1 MSETAPSDQD
11 DLLGG
16 LAPSDDVPP
25 YHPDDPGFGMEDA
38 GPASQPM
45 PQPEPKT
52 PLDVLRNIFGYD
64 SFRGQQAEIIDHVIA
79 GNDALVLM
87 PTGGGKSL
95 CYQVPALCRDGTAVV
110 VSPLI
115 ALMKDQVDALNQL
128 GIKAAFINSTLHPE
142 AAREIETRAIEGDID
157 LLYVAPERFAT
168 DRFLNLLDRIRI
180 SLFAIDEAHCVSQ
193 WGHDF
198 RPEYRRLDLLPKRF
212 PHVPRIALTATADT
226 PTRKDIAENLH
237 LTEARSFITGFDR
250 PNITY
255 RIETKGNAKQRL
267 LSFLN
272 REHPNDAGIVYCL
285 SRRKTEDVAQWLT
298 DNGRP
303 ALPYHAGLSQE
314 MRQRHQDRFLREDGL
329 IICATVAFGMGI
341 DKPNV
346 RFVAHLNL
354 PKSMEA
360 YYQETGRAGRDG
372 LPANA
377 WMNYDLSDI
386 VSIRSML
393 LSSEAPDSQKRIEQR
408 KLDALVGLA
417 ETTKCRRQVIL
428 SYFGEDVTEP
438 CGNCDTCLEPVD
450 TWDATDASRKALS
463 AVYRTGQ
470 RFGPAHIIEVL
481 MGRKTEKIRQ
491 NGHDGLSVYAIGK
504 DIAQPQWRSV
514 FRQLLAMGYLQVDVE
529 GHGGVFLTD
538 DCRPVLRGE
547 KVVEMRLDTSERKRA
562 TTKRLRDFDT
572 EFDTEEDRDLWERLR
587 TLRRELATTQ
597 NVPPYVIFSDRTL
610 WEMVRFKPRTLEDM
624 AAINGVGA
632 KKLDQYG
639 LVFLDVVDSRR

>member
-1 MSETAPSDQD
+1 MN
-11 DLLGG
+11 DLL
-16 LAPSDDVPP
+16 DR
-25 YHPDDPGFGMEDA
+25 
-38 GPASQPM
+38 PAQRQPI
-45 PQPEPKT
+45 
-52 PLDVLRNIFGYD
+52 DVLREVFGYD
-64 SFRGQQAEIIDHVIA
+64 SFRGQQAEIIDHVIS

-95 CYQVPALCRDGTAVV
+95 CYQIPALCRPGTAVV

-128 GIKAAFINSTLHPE
+128 GVKAAFINSTLAPY
-142 AAREIETRAIEGDID
+142 AAREIETRAVDGDID
-157 LLYVAPERFAT
+157 LLYVAPERFAS
-168 DRFLNLLDRIRI
+168 DRFLNLLDRISI

-198 RPEYRRLDLLPKRF
+198 RPEYRRLDLLPMRF
-212 PHVPRIALTATADT
+212 SHVPRIALTATADT

-237 LTEARSFITGFDR
+237 LTDAQCFITGFDR

-272 REHPNDAGIVYCL
+272 REHPEDAGIVYCL
-285 SRRKTEDVAQWLT
+285 SRRKTEDVAQWLSE
-298 DNGRP
+298 NGRP
-303 ALPYHAGLSQE
+303 ALPYHAGLTQE
-314 MRQRHQDRFLREDGL
+314 TRQLHQDRFLREDGL

-386 VSIRSML
+386 VSIRSMVA
-393 LSSEAPDSQKRIEQR
+393 SSEAPEAQKRIESR

-428 SYFGEDVTEP
+428 SYFGEDQHQP
-438 CGNCDTCLEPVD
+438 CGNCDTCLEPVE
-450 TWDATDASRKALS
+450 TWDATEASRKALS

-470 RFGPAHIIEVL
+470 RFGPAHVIEVL

-491 NGHDGLSVYAIGK
+491 NGHDKLSVYAIGK
-504 DIAQPQWRSV
+504 DIAQPQWRSI

-529 GHGGVFLTD
+529 GHGGVYLTEES
-538 DCRPVLRGE
+538 RPVLRGE
-547 KVVEMRLDTSERKRA
+547 KVVEMRKDPGESKRA
-562 TTKRLRDFDT
+562 MTKRLRDFDT
-572 EFDTEEDRDLWERLR
+572 EFENEEDRDLWERLR
-587 TLRRELATTQ
+587 TLRRELATNQ

-624 AAINGVGA
+624 ATINGVGV

-639 LVFLDVVDSRR
+639 LAFLDVMDGRR

>member
-1 MSETAPSDQD
+1 MPDTAPLP
-11 DLLGG
+11 DLL
-16 LAPSDDVPP
+16 DR
-25 YHPDDPGFGMEDA
+25 
-38 GPASQPM
+38 PAQRLPI
-45 PQPEPKT
+45 
-52 PLDVLRNIFGYD
+52 DVLREVFGYD

-95 CYQVPALCRDGTAVV
+95 CYQIPALCRSGTAIV

-115 ALMKDQVDALNQL
+115 ALMKDQVDALSQL
-128 GIKAAFINSTLHPE
+128 GVKAAFINSTLSPD
-142 AAREIETRAIEGDID
+142 AAREIETRAIDGDID

-168 DRFLNLLDRIRI
+168 DRFLNLLDRISI

-198 RPEYRRLDLLPKRF
+198 RPEYRRLDLLPTRF
-212 PHVPRIALTATADT
+212 PHVPRVALTATADT

-237 LTEARSFITGFDR
+237 LTNAQCFLTGFDR

-255 RIETKGNAKQRL
+255 RIETKGNSKQRL

-272 REHPNDAGIVYCL
+272 REHPEDAGIVYCL

-303 ALPYHAGLSQE
+303 ALPYHAGLTQE
-314 MRQRHQDRFLREDGL
+314 TRQLHQDRFLREDGL

-393 LSSEAPDSQKRIEQR
+393 ASSDAPDSQKRIESR

-417 ETTKCRRQVIL
+417 ETTRCRRQVIL
-428 SYFGEDVTEP
+428 SYFGEEDTKP

-450 TWDATDASRKALS
+450 TWDATEASRKALS

-491 NGHDGLSVYAIGK
+491 NSHDDLSVYGIGK
-504 DIAQPQWRSV
+504 DVSQPQWRSV

-529 GHGGVFLTD
+529 GHGGVYLTEES
-538 DCRPVLRGE
+538 RPVLRGE
-547 KVVEMRLDTSERKRA
+547 KVVEMRKDPGESKR
-562 TTKRLRDFDT
+562 TMTKRLRDFDT
-572 EFDTEEDRDLWERLR
+572 EFENEEDRDLWERLR
-587 TLRRELATTQ
+587 TLRRELATSQ

-610 WEMVRFKPRTLEDM
+610 WEMVRFKPRTLQDM
-624 AAINGVGA
+624 ASINGVGV

-639 LVFLDVVDSRR
+639 LVFLDVMDGRR

>member
-1 MSETAPSDQD
+1 MP
-11 DLLGG
+11 DLLDR
-16 LAPSDDVPP
+16 PVQR
-25 YHPDDPGFGMEDA
+25 
-38 GPASQPM
+38 QPI
-45 PQPEPKT
+45 
-52 PLDVLRNIFGYD
+52 DVLQEVFGYD

-95 CYQVPALCRDGTAVV
+95 CYQVPALCRPGTAVV

-128 GIKAAFINSTLHPE
+128 GVKAAFINSTLAPG
-142 AAREIETRAIEGDID
+142 AAREIETRAVDGDID
-157 LLYVAPERFAT
+157 LLYVAPERFAS
-168 DRFLNLLDRIRI
+168 DRFLNLLDRISI

-198 RPEYRRLDLLPKRF
+198 RPEYRRLDLLPTRF
-212 PHVPRIALTATADT
+212 AHVPRIALTATADT

-237 LTEARSFITGFDR
+237 LTDAQCFITGFDR

-272 REHPNDAGIVYCL
+272 REHAKDAGIVYCL
-285 SRRKTEDVAQWLT
+285 SRRKTEDVAQWLS

-303 ALPYHAGLSQE
+303 ALPYHAGLTQE
-314 MRQRHQDRFLREDGL
+314 TRQLHQDRFLREDGL

-386 VSIRSML
+386 VSIRSMVAG
-393 LSSEAPDSQKRIEQR
+393 SEAPEAQKRIESR

-428 SYFGEDVTEP
+428 SYFGEDRHDP
-438 CGNCDTCLEPVD
+438 CGNCDTCLEPVE
-450 TWDATDASRKALS
+450 TWDATQASRKALS

-470 RFGPAHIIEVL
+470 RFGPAHVIEVL

-491 NGHDGLSVYAIGK
+491 NGHDQLSVYAIGK

-529 GHGGVFLTD
+529 GHGGVYLTEES
-538 DCRPVLRGE
+538 RPVLRGE
-547 KVVEMRLDTSERKRA
+547 KVVEMRKDPGENKRA
-562 TTKRLRDFDT
+562 MTKRLRDFDT
-572 EFDTEEDRDLWERLR
+572 EFENEEDRDLWERLR
-587 TLRRELATTQ
+587 TLRRELATSQ

-624 AAINGVGA
+624 ASINGVGV

-639 LVFLDVVDSRR
+639 LPFLDVMDGRR

>member
-1 MSETAPSDQD
+1 MPDTAPYPD
-11 DLLGG
+11 DL
-16 LAPSDDVPP
+16 S
-25 YHPDDPGFGMEDA
+25 
-38 GPASQPM
+38 ASFIP
-45 PQPEPKT
+45 PQPIA
-52 PLDVLRNIFGYD
+52 VLRDVFGYG
-64 SFRGQQAEIIDHVIA
+64 SFRGQQAEVIDHVIA
-79 GNDALVLM
+79 GKDALVLM

-95 CYQVPALCRDGTAVV
+95 CYQIPALCRPGVAIV

-115 ALMKDQVDALNQL
+115 ALMKDQVDALTQL
-128 GIKAAFINSTLHPE
+128 GVKAAFINSTLAPD
-142 AAREIETRAIEGDID
+142 AAREIEIRAIEGDID

-180 SLFAIDEAHCVSQ
+180 ALFAIDEAHCVSQ

-198 RPEYRRLDLLPKRF
+198 RPEYRRLDLLPTRY

-226 PTRKDIAENLH
+226 PTRKDIAESLH
-237 LTEARSFITGFDR
+237 LTGARCFLTGFDR

-272 REHPNDAGIVYCL
+272 REHPEDAGIVYCL
-285 SRRKTEDVAQWLT
+285 SRRKTEDIAQWLT
-298 DNGRP
+298 ENGRP
-303 ALPYHAGLSQE
+303 ALPYHAGLPQE
-314 MRQRHQDRFLREDGL
+314 VRQNHQDRFLKEDGL

-393 LSSEAPDSQKRIEQR
+393 SSSDAPDSQKRIESR

-417 ETTKCRRQVIL
+417 ETITCRRQVIL
-428 SYFGEDVTEP
+428 SYFGETLPEP
-438 CGNCDTCLEPVD
+438 CGNCDTCLEPVE
-450 TWDATDASRKALS
+450 TWDATDAARKALS

-470 RFGPAHIIEVL
+470 RFGPAHIIDVL
-481 MGRKTEKIRQ
+481 TGRQTEKIRQ
-491 NGHDGLSVYAIGK
+491 NNHDKTTVYGIGK

-514 FRQLLAMGYLQVDVE
+514 FRQLLAMDYLQVDVE
-529 GHGGVFLTD
+529 GHGGIYLTD
-538 DCRPVLRGE
+538 TCRPVLRGE
-547 KVVEMRLDTSERKRA
+547 KTVQMRLDPGESKR
-562 TTKRLRDFDT
+562 TTTRRLRDFDT
-572 EFDTEEDRDLWERLR
+572 NFDTEEDRDLWERLR
-587 TLRRELATTQ
+587 SLRRELASQQ

-610 WEMVRFKPRTLEDM
+610 WEMVRFKPRNLDDM
-624 AAINGVGA
+624 SSINGVGV

-639 LVFLDVVDSRR
+639 LAFLDVMDGRR

>member
-1 MSETAPSDQD
+1 MP
-11 DLLGG
+11 DLLDR
-16 LAPSDDVPP
+16 PVQR
-25 YHPDDPGFGMEDA
+25 
-38 GPASQPM
+38 QPI
-45 PQPEPKT
+45 
-52 PLDVLRNIFGYD
+52 DVLQEVFGYD

-95 CYQVPALCRDGTAVV
+95 CYQVPALCRPGTAVV

-128 GIKAAFINSTLHPE
+128 GVKAAFINSTLAPD
-142 AAREIETRAIEGDID
+142 AAREIETRAVDGDID
-157 LLYVAPERFAT
+157 ILYVAPERFAS
-168 DRFLNLLDRIRI
+168 DRFLNLLDRISI

-198 RPEYRRLDLLPKRF
+198 RPEYRRLDLLPTRF
-212 PHVPRIALTATADT
+212 AHVPRIALTATADT

-237 LTEARSFITGFDR
+237 LTDAQCFITGFDR

-272 REHPNDAGIVYCL
+272 REHAEDAGIVYCL
-285 SRRKTEDVAQWLT
+285 SRRKTEDVAQWLSE
-298 DNGRP
+298 NGRP
-303 ALPYHAGLSQE
+303 ALPYHAGLAQE
-314 MRQRHQDRFLREDGL
+314 TRQLHQDRFLREDGL

-386 VSIRSML
+386 VSIRSMVAG
-393 LSSEAPDSQKRIEQR
+393 SDAPEAQKRIESR

-417 ETTKCRRQVIL
+417 ETTRCRRQVIL
-428 SYFGEDVTEP
+428 SYFGEDRHEP

-450 TWDATDASRKALS
+450 TWDATQASRKALS

-470 RFGPAHIIEVL
+470 RFGPAHVIEVL

-491 NGHDGLSVYAIGK
+491 NGHDKLSVYAIGK

-514 FRQLLAMGYLQVDVE
+514 FRQLLAMGYLEVDVE
-529 GHGGVFLTD
+529 GHGGVYLTEES
-538 DCRPVLRGE
+538 RPVLRGE
-547 KVVEMRLDTSERKRA
+547 KVVEMRKDPGESKRA
-562 TTKRLRDFDT
+562 MTKRLRDFDT
-572 EFDTEEDRDLWERLR
+572 EFENEEDRDLWERLR
-587 TLRRELATTQ
+587 TLRRELATSQ

-624 AAINGVGA
+624 ASINGVGV

-639 LVFLDVVDSRR
+639 LAFLDVMDGRR

>member
-1 MSETAPSDQD
+1 MN
-11 DLLGG
+11 DLLDRPVQR
-16 LAPSDDVPP
+16 LPI
-25 YHPDDPGFGMEDA
+25 
-38 GPASQPM
+38 
-45 PQPEPKT
+45 
-52 PLDVLRNIFGYD
+52 DVLREVFGYD

-95 CYQVPALCRDGTAVV
+95 CYQVPALCRPGTAVV

-115 ALMKDQVDALNQL
+115 ALMKDQVDALSQL
-128 GIKAAFINSTLHPE
+128 GVKAAFINSTLAPD
-142 AAREIETRAIEGDID
+142 AAREIEARAVDGDID

-168 DRFLNLLDRIRI
+168 DRFLNLLDRISI

-198 RPEYRRLDLLPKRF
+198 RPEYRRLDLLPTRF
-212 PHVPRIALTATADT
+212 AHVPRIALTATADT

-237 LTEARSFITGFDR
+237 LTDAECFITGFDR

-255 RIETKGNAKQRL
+255 RIETKGNSKQRL

-272 REHPNDAGIVYCL
+272 REHPEDAGIVYCL

-303 ALPYHAGLSQE
+303 ALPYHAGLTQE
-314 MRQRHQDRFLREDGL
+314 TRQLHQDRFLREDGL

-386 VSIRSML
+386 VSIRSMVA
-393 LSSEAPDSQKRIEQR
+393 SSDAPEAQKRIESR

-428 SYFGEDVTEP
+428 SYFGEDQHKP

-470 RFGPAHIIEVL
+470 RFGPAHVIEVL

-491 NGHDGLSVYAIGK
+491 NGHDDLSVYGIGK

-529 GHGGVFLTD
+529 GHGGVYLTEES
-538 DCRPVLRGE
+538 RPVLRGE
-547 KVVEMRLDTSERKRA
+547 KVVEMRKDPGESKRA
-562 TTKRLRDFDT
+562 MTKRLRDFDT
-572 EFDTEEDRDLWERLR
+572 EFENEEDRDLWERLR
-587 TLRRELATTQ
+587 TMRRELATSQ

-624 AAINGVGA
+624 ASINGVGI

-639 LVFLDVVDSRR
+639 LAFLDVMDGRR

>member
-1 MSETAPSDQD
+1 MPDTAPLPG
-11 DLLGG
+11 LL
-16 LAPSDDVPP
+16 DR
-25 YHPDDPGFGMEDA
+25 
-38 GPASQPM
+38 PAQRLPI
-45 PQPEPKT
+45 
-52 PLDVLRNIFGYD
+52 DVLREVFGYD

-95 CYQVPALCRDGTAVV
+95 CYQIPALCRPGTAIV

-115 ALMKDQVDALNQL
+115 ALMKDQVDALSQL
-128 GIKAAFINSTLHPE
+128 GVKAAFINSTLSPD
-142 AAREIETRAIEGDID
+142 AAREIEARAIDGDID

-168 DRFLNLLDRIRI
+168 DRFLNLLDRISI

-198 RPEYRRLDLLPKRF
+198 RPEYRRLDLLPTRF
-212 PHVPRIALTATADT
+212 PHVPRVALTATADT

-237 LTEARSFITGFDR
+237 LTNAQCFLTGFDR

-255 RIETKGNAKQRL
+255 RIETKGNSKQRL

-272 REHPNDAGIVYCL
+272 REHPEDAGIVYCL
-285 SRRKTEDVAQWLT
+285 SRRKTEDVAQWLS

-303 ALPYHAGLSQE
+303 ALPYHAGLTQE
-314 MRQRHQDRFLREDGL
+314 TRQLHQDRFLREDGL

-393 LSSEAPDSQKRIEQR
+393 ASSDAPDSQKRIESR

-428 SYFGEDVTEP
+428 SYFGEENAKP

-450 TWDATDASRKALS
+450 TWDATEASRKALS

-491 NGHDGLSVYAIGK
+491 NRHDDLSVYGIGK
-504 DIAQPQWRSV
+504 DVSQPQWRSV

-529 GHGGVFLTD
+529 GHGGVYLTEES
-538 DCRPVLRGE
+538 RPVLRGE
-547 KVVEMRLDTSERKRA
+547 KVVEMRKDPGESKR
-562 TTKRLRDFDT
+562 TMTKRLRDFDT
-572 EFDTEEDRDLWERLR
+572 EFDNEEDRDLWERLR
-587 TLRRELATTQ
+587 TLRRELATSQ

-610 WEMVRFKPRTLEDM
+610 WEMVRFKPRTLQDM
-624 AAINGVGA
+624 ASINGVGV

-639 LVFLDVVDSRR
+639 LVFLDVMDGRR

>member
-1 MSETAPSDQD
+1 MPDTAPLTG
-11 DLLGG
+11 LL
-16 LAPSDDVPP
+16 DR
-25 YHPDDPGFGMEDA
+25 
-38 GPASQPM
+38 PAQRLPI
-45 PQPEPKT
+45 
-52 PLDVLRNIFGYD
+52 DVLRDVFGYD

-95 CYQVPALCRDGTAVV
+95 CYQIPALCRSGTAIV

-115 ALMKDQVDALNQL
+115 ALMKDQVDALSQL
-128 GIKAAFINSTLHPE
+128 GVKAAFINSTLSPD
-142 AAREIETRAIEGDID
+142 AAREIETRAIDGDID

-168 DRFLNLLDRIRI
+168 DRFLNLLDRISI

-198 RPEYRRLDLLPKRF
+198 RPEYRRLDLLPTRF
-212 PHVPRIALTATADT
+212 PHVPRVALTATADT

-237 LTEARSFITGFDR
+237 LTNAQCFLTGFDR

-255 RIETKGNAKQRL
+255 RIETKGNSKQRL

-272 REHPNDAGIVYCL
+272 REHPEDAGIVYCL

-303 ALPYHAGLSQE
+303 ALPYHAGLTQE
-314 MRQRHQDRFLREDGL
+314 TRQLHQDRFLREDGL

-393 LSSEAPDSQKRIEQR
+393 ASSDAPDSQKRIESR

-417 ETTKCRRQVIL
+417 ETTRCRRQVIL
-428 SYFGEDVTEP
+428 SYFGEEDTKP

-450 TWDATDASRKALS
+450 TWDATEASRKALS

-491 NGHDGLSVYAIGK
+491 NSHDDLSVYGIGK
-504 DIAQPQWRSV
+504 DVSQPQWRSV

-529 GHGGVFLTD
+529 GHGGVYLTEES
-538 DCRPVLRGE
+538 RPVLRGE
-547 KVVEMRLDTSERKRA
+547 KVVEMRKDPGESKR
-562 TTKRLRDFDT
+562 TMTKRLRDFDT
-572 EFDTEEDRDLWERLR
+572 EFENEEDRDLWERLR
-587 TLRRELATTQ
+587 TLRRELATSQ

-610 WEMVRFKPRTLEDM
+610 WEMVRFKPRTLQDM
-624 AAINGVGA
+624 ASINGVGV

-639 LVFLDVVDSRR
+639 LVFLDVMDGRR

>member
-1 MSETAPSDQD
+1 MP
-11 DLLGG
+11 DLL
-16 LAPSDDVPP
+16 DR
-25 YHPDDPGFGMEDA
+25 
-38 GPASQPM
+38 PAQRQPI
-45 PQPEPKT
+45 
-52 PLDVLRNIFGYD
+52 DVLQEVFGYD

-95 CYQVPALCRDGTAVV
+95 CYQVPALCRPGTAVV

-128 GIKAAFINSTLHPE
+128 GVKAAFINSTLAPD
-142 AAREIETRAIEGDID
+142 AAREIETRAVDGDID
-157 LLYVAPERFAT
+157 LLYVAPERFAS
-168 DRFLNLLDRIRI
+168 DRFLNLLDRISI

-198 RPEYRRLDLLPKRF
+198 RPEYRRLDLLPTRF
-212 PHVPRIALTATADT
+212 AHVPRIALTATADT

-237 LTEARSFITGFDR
+237 LTDAQCFITGFDR

-272 REHPNDAGIVYCL
+272 REHADDAGIVYCL
-285 SRRKTEDVAQWLT
+285 SRRKTEDVAQWLSE
-298 DNGRP
+298 NGRP
-303 ALPYHAGLSQE
+303 ALPYHAGLAQE
-314 MRQRHQDRFLREDGL
+314 TRQLHQDRFLREDGL

-386 VSIRSML
+386 VSIRSMVAG
-393 LSSEAPDSQKRIEQR
+393 SDAPEAQKRIESR

-417 ETTKCRRQVIL
+417 ETTRCRRQVIL
-428 SYFGEDVTEP
+428 SYFGEDRHEP

-450 TWDATDASRKALS
+450 TWDATQASRKALS

-470 RFGPAHIIEVL
+470 RFGPAHVIEVL

-491 NGHDGLSVYAIGK
+491 NGHDKLSVYAIGK

-514 FRQLLAMGYLQVDVE
+514 FRQLLAMGYLEVDVE
-529 GHGGVFLTD
+529 GHGGVYLTEES
-538 DCRPVLRGE
+538 RPVLRGE
-547 KVVEMRLDTSERKRA
+547 KVVEMRKDPGESKRA
-562 TTKRLRDFDT
+562 MTKRLRDFDT
-572 EFDTEEDRDLWERLR
+572 EFENEEDRDLWERLR
-587 TLRRELATTQ
+587 TLRRELATSQ

-624 AAINGVGA
+624 ASINGVGV

-639 LVFLDVVDSRR
+639 LAFLDVMDGRR

>member
-1 MSETAPSDQD
+1 MN
-11 DLLGG
+11 DLLDRPVQR
-16 LAPSDDVPP
+16 LPI
-25 YHPDDPGFGMEDA
+25 
-38 GPASQPM
+38 
-45 PQPEPKT
+45 
-52 PLDVLRNIFGYD
+52 DVLREVFGYD

-95 CYQVPALCRDGTAVV
+95 CYQVPALCRPGTAVV

-115 ALMKDQVDALNQL
+115 ALMKDQVDALSQL
-128 GIKAAFINSTLHPE
+128 GVKAAFINSTLAPD
-142 AAREIETRAIEGDID
+142 AAREIEARAVDGDID

-168 DRFLNLLDRIRI
+168 DRFLNLLDQISI

-198 RPEYRRLDLLPKRF
+198 RPEYRRLDLLPTRF
-212 PHVPRIALTATADT
+212 AHVPRIALTATADT

-237 LTEARSFITGFDR
+237 LTDAECFITGFDR

-255 RIETKGNAKQRL
+255 RIETKGNSKQRL

-272 REHPNDAGIVYCL
+272 REHPEDAGIVYCL

-303 ALPYHAGLSQE
+303 ALPYHAGLTQE
-314 MRQRHQDRFLREDGL
+314 TRQLHQDRFLREDGL

-386 VSIRSML
+386 VSIRSMVA
-393 LSSEAPDSQKRIEQR
+393 SSDAPEAQKRIESR

-428 SYFGEDVTEP
+428 SYFGEDQHKP
-438 CGNCDTCLEPVD
+438 CGNCDTCLEPVE

-470 RFGPAHIIEVL
+470 RFGPAHVIEVL

-491 NGHDGLSVYAIGK
+491 NGHDDLSVYGIGK

-529 GHGGVFLTD
+529 GHGGVYLTEES
-538 DCRPVLRGE
+538 RPVLRGE
-547 KVVEMRLDTSERKRA
+547 KVVEMRKDPGESKRA
-562 TTKRLRDFDT
+562 MTKRLRDFDT
-572 EFDTEEDRDLWERLR
+572 EFENEEDRDLWERLR
-587 TLRRELATTQ
+587 TMRRELATSQ

-624 AAINGVGA
+624 ASINGVGI

-639 LVFLDVVDSRR
+639 LAFLDVMDGRR

>member
-1 MSETAPSDQD
+1 MLDR
-11 DLLGG
+11 
-16 LAPSDDVPP
+16 
-25 YHPDDPGFGMEDA
+25 
-38 GPASQPM
+38 PAQRLPI
-45 PQPEPKT
+45 
-52 PLDVLRNIFGYD
+52 DVLRDVFGYD

-95 CYQVPALCRDGTAVV
+95 CYQIPALCRSGTAIV

-115 ALMKDQVDALNQL
+115 ALMKDQVDALSQL
-128 GIKAAFINSTLHPE
+128 GVKAAFINSTLSPD
-142 AAREIETRAIEGDID
+142 AAREIETRAIDGDID

-168 DRFLNLLDRIRI
+168 DRFLNLLDRISI

-198 RPEYRRLDLLPKRF
+198 RPEYRRLDLLPTRF
-212 PHVPRIALTATADT
+212 PHVPRVALTATADT

-237 LTEARSFITGFDR
+237 LTNAQCFLTGFDR

-255 RIETKGNAKQRL
+255 RIETKGNSKQRL

-272 REHPNDAGIVYCL
+272 REHPEDAGIVYCL

-303 ALPYHAGLSQE
+303 ALPYHAGLTQE
-314 MRQRHQDRFLREDGL
+314 TRQLHQDRFLREDGL

-393 LSSEAPDSQKRIEQR
+393 ASSDAPDSQKRIESR

-417 ETTKCRRQVIL
+417 ETTRCRRQVIL
-428 SYFGEDVTEP
+428 SYFGEEDTKP

-450 TWDATDASRKALS
+450 TWDATEASRKALS

-491 NGHDGLSVYAIGK
+491 NNHDDLSVYGIGK
-504 DIAQPQWRSV
+504 DVSQPQWRSV

-529 GHGGVFLTD
+529 GHGGVYLTEES
-538 DCRPVLRGE
+538 RPVLRGE
-547 KVVEMRLDTSERKRA
+547 KVVEMRKDPGESKR
-562 TTKRLRDFDT
+562 TMTKRLRDFDT
-572 EFDTEEDRDLWERLR
+572 EFENEEDRDLWERLR
-587 TLRRELATTQ
+587 TLRRELATSQ

-610 WEMVRFKPRTLEDM
+610 WEMVRFKPRTLQDM
-624 AAINGVGA
+624 ASINGVGV

-639 LVFLDVVDSRR
+639 LVFLDVMDGRR

>member
-1 MSETAPSDQD
+1 MQRLPI
-11 DLLGG
+11 
-16 LAPSDDVPP
+16 
-25 YHPDDPGFGMEDA
+25 
-38 GPASQPM
+38 
-45 PQPEPKT
+45 
-52 PLDVLRNIFGYD
+52 DVLREVFGYD

-95 CYQVPALCRDGTAVV
+95 CYQIPALCRPGTAVV

-115 ALMKDQVDALNQL
+115 ALMKDQVDALSQL
-128 GIKAAFINSTLHPE
+128 GVKAAFINSTLTPE
-142 AAREIETRAIEGDID
+142 AAREIETRAVDGDID

-168 DRFLNLLDRIRI
+168 DRFLNLLDRISI

-198 RPEYRRLDLLPKRF
+198 RPEYRRLDLLPTRF
-212 PHVPRIALTATADT
+212 PHVPRVALTATADT

-237 LTEARSFITGFDR
+237 LTNAQCFLTGFDR

-255 RIETKGNAKQRL
+255 RIETKGNSKQRL

-272 REHPNDAGIVYCL
+272 REHPEDAGIVYCL
-285 SRRKTEDVAQWLT
+285 SRRKTEDVAQWLS

-303 ALPYHAGLSQE
+303 ALPYHAGLTQE
-314 MRQRHQDRFLREDGL
+314 TRQLHQDRFLREDGL

-393 LSSEAPDSQKRIEQR
+393 ASSDAPDSQKRIESR

-428 SYFGEDVTEP
+428 SYFGEEDAKP

-491 NGHDGLSVYAIGK
+491 NNHDDLSVYGIGK
-504 DIAQPQWRSV
+504 DVSQPQWRSV

-529 GHGGVFLTD
+529 GHGGVYLTEES
-538 DCRPVLRGE
+538 RPVLRGE
-547 KVVEMRLDTSERKRA
+547 KVVEMRKDPGESKRA
-562 TTKRLRDFDT
+562 MTKRLRDFDT
-572 EFDTEEDRDLWERLR
+572 EFESEEDRDLWERLR
-587 TLRRELATTQ
+587 NLRRELASSQ

-610 WEMVRFKPRTLEDM
+610 WEMVRFKPRTLQDM
-624 AAINGVGA
+624 ASINGVGV

-639 LVFLDVVDSRR
+639 LVFLDVMDGRR

>member
-1 MSETAPSDQD
+1 MQRLPI
-11 DLLGG
+11 
-16 LAPSDDVPP
+16 
-25 YHPDDPGFGMEDA
+25 
-38 GPASQPM
+38 
-45 PQPEPKT
+45 
-52 PLDVLRNIFGYD
+52 DVLREVFGYD

-95 CYQVPALCRDGTAVV
+95 CYQIPALCRPGTAVV

-115 ALMKDQVDALNQL
+115 ALMKDQVDALSQL
-128 GIKAAFINSTLHPE
+128 GVKAAFINSTLTPE
-142 AAREIETRAIEGDID
+142 AAREIETRAVDGDID

-168 DRFLNLLDRIRI
+168 DRFLNLLDRISI

-198 RPEYRRLDLLPKRF
+198 RPEYRRLDLLPTRF
-212 PHVPRIALTATADT
+212 PHVPRVALTATADT

-237 LTEARSFITGFDR
+237 LTNAQCFLTGFDR

-255 RIETKGNAKQRL
+255 RIETKGNSKQRL

-272 REHPNDAGIVYCL
+272 REHPEDAGIVYCL

-303 ALPYHAGLSQE
+303 ALPYHAGLTQE
-314 MRQRHQDRFLREDGL
+314 TRQLHQDRFLREDGL

-393 LSSEAPDSQKRIEQR
+393 ASSDAPDSQKRIESR

-428 SYFGEDVTEP
+428 SYFGEEDAKP

-491 NGHDGLSVYAIGK
+491 NNHDDLSVYGIGK
-504 DIAQPQWRSV
+504 DVSQPQWRSV

-529 GHGGVFLTD
+529 GHGGVYLTEES
-538 DCRPVLRGE
+538 RPVLRGE
-547 KVVEMRLDTSERKRA
+547 KIVEMRKDPGESKRA
-562 TTKRLRDFDT
+562 MTKRLRDFDT
-572 EFDTEEDRDLWERLR
+572 EFESEEDRDLWERLR
-587 TLRRELATTQ
+587 NLRRELASSQ

-610 WEMVRFKPRTLEDM
+610 WEMVRFKPRTLQDM
-624 AAINGVGA
+624 ASINGVGV

-639 LVFLDVVDSRR
+639 LVFLDVMDGRR

>member
-1 MSETAPSDQD
+1 MK
-11 DLLGG
+11 
-16 LAPSDDVPP
+16 DV
-25 YHPDDPGFGMEDA
+25 
-38 GPASQPM
+38 
-45 PQPEPKT
+45 
-52 PLDVLRNIFGYD
+52 FGYD
-64 SFRGQQAEIIDHVIA
+64 SFRGLQADIIDNVIA

-95 CYQVPALCRDGTAVV
+95 CYQIPALCRHGTAIV

-115 ALMKDQVDALNQL
+115 ALMKDQVDALTQL
-128 GIKAAFINSTLHPE
+128 GIKAAYINSTLSPDL
-142 AAREIETRAIEGDID
+142 AREVEMRAIEGDID

-168 DRFLNLLDRIRI
+168 DRFLNLLDRISI

-198 RPEYRRLDLLPKRF
+198 RPEYRKLDLLPTRF
-212 PHVPRIALTATADT
+212 PHVPRIALTATADA

-237 LTEARSFITGFDR
+237 LTEARCFLTGFDR

-255 RIETKGNAKQRL
+255 RIETKGNSKQRL

-272 REHPNDAGIVYCL
+272 REHPEDAGIVYCL

-314 MRQRHQDRFLREDGL
+314 MRQLHQDRFLREEGL

-386 VSIRSML
+386 VSIRGML
-393 LSSEAPDSQKRIEQR
+393 AASDAPDAQKRIEQR
-408 KLDALVGLA
+408 KLDALIGLA

-428 SYFGEDVTEP
+428 SYFGETDTKP

-470 RFGPAHIIEVL
+470 RFGPGHVIEVL
-481 MGRKTEKIRQ
+481 MGRNTEKIRQ
-491 NGHDGLSVYAIGK
+491 NGHDKTTVYGLGK

-514 FRQLLAMGYLQVDVE
+514 FRQLLAMGYLQVNEE
-529 GHGGVFLTD
+529 GHGGVYLTED
-538 DCRPVLRGE
+538 SRPVLRGE
-547 KVVEMRLDTSERKRA
+547 KVVEMRLDASERKRA
-562 TTKRLRDFDT
+562 TTQRLRDFDT
-572 EFDTEEDRDLWERLR
+572 FFEDESDREMWEALR
-587 TLRRELATTQ
+587 RLRRELAQEQ
-597 NVPPYVIFSDRTL
+597 NVPPYVIFNDRTL
-610 WEMVRFKPRTLEDM
+610 SEMVKFKPRSLNEM

-639 LVFLDVVDSRR
+639 LVFLDITDGRK

>member
-1 MSETAPSDQD
+1 MP
-11 DLLGG
+11 DLL
-16 LAPSDDVPP
+16 DR
-25 YHPDDPGFGMEDA
+25 
-38 GPASQPM
+38 PAQRQPI
-45 PQPEPKT
+45 
-52 PLDVLRNIFGYD
+52 DVLQEVFGYD

-95 CYQVPALCRDGTAVV
+95 CYQVPALCRPGTAVV

-128 GIKAAFINSTLHPE
+128 GVKAAFINSTLAPD
-142 AAREIETRAIEGDID
+142 AAREIETRAVDGDID
-157 LLYVAPERFAT
+157 LLYVAPERFAS
-168 DRFLNLLDRIRI
+168 DRFLNLLDRISI

-198 RPEYRRLDLLPKRF
+198 RPEYRRLDLLPTRF
-212 PHVPRIALTATADT
+212 AHVPRIALTATADT

-237 LTEARSFITGFDR
+237 LTDAECFITGFDR

-272 REHPNDAGIVYCL
+272 REHAKDAGIVYCL
-285 SRRKTEDVAQWLT
+285 SRRKTEDVAQWLSE
-298 DNGRP
+298 NGRP
-303 ALPYHAGLSQE
+303 ALPYHAGLAQE
-314 MRQRHQDRFLREDGL
+314 TRQLHQDRFLREDGL

-386 VSIRSML
+386 VSIRSMV
-393 LSSEAPDSQKRIEQR
+393 SGSDAPEAQKRIESR

-428 SYFGEDVTEP
+428 SYFGEDQHQP
-438 CGNCDTCLEPVD
+438 CGNCDTCLEPVE

-470 RFGPAHIIEVL
+470 RFGPTHVIEVL

-491 NGHDGLSVYAIGK
+491 NGHDKLSVYAIGK
-504 DIAQPQWRSV
+504 DITQPQWRSV

-529 GHGGVFLTD
+529 GHGGVYLTED
-538 DCRPVLRGE
+538 SRPVLRGE
-547 KVVEMRLDTSERKRA
+547 KVVEMRKDPGESKRA
-562 TTKRLRDFDT
+562 MTKRLRDFDT
-572 EFDTEEDRDLWERLR
+572 EFENEEDRDLWERLR
-587 TLRRELATTQ
+587 TLRRELATSQ

-624 AAINGVGA
+624 ASINGVGV

-639 LVFLDVVDSRR
+639 LAFLDVMDGRR

>member
-1 MSETAPSDQD
+1 MP
-11 DLLGG
+11 DLL
-16 LAPSDDVPP
+16 DR
-25 YHPDDPGFGMEDA
+25 
-38 GPASQPM
+38 PAQRQPI
-45 PQPEPKT
+45 
-52 PLDVLRNIFGYD
+52 DVLQEVFGYD

-95 CYQVPALCRDGTAVV
+95 CYQVPALCRSGTAVV

-128 GIKAAFINSTLHPE
+128 GVKAAFINSTLAPD
-142 AAREIETRAIEGDID
+142 AAREIETRAVDGDID
-157 LLYVAPERFAT
+157 LLYVAPERFAS
-168 DRFLNLLDRIRI
+168 DRFLNLLERISI

-198 RPEYRRLDLLPKRF
+198 RPEYRRLDLLPTRF
-212 PHVPRIALTATADT
+212 AHVPRIALTATADT

-237 LTEARSFITGFDR
+237 LTDAQCFITGFDR

-272 REHPNDAGIVYCL
+272 REHAEDAGIVYCL
-285 SRRKTEDVAQWLT
+285 SRRKTEDVAQWLSE
-298 DNGRP
+298 NGRP
-303 ALPYHAGLSQE
+303 ALPYHAGLTQE
-314 MRQRHQDRFLREDGL
+314 TRQLHQDRFLREDGL

-386 VSIRSML
+386 VSIRSMVL
-393 LSSEAPDSQKRIEQR
+393 GSDAPEAQKRIESR

-428 SYFGEDVTEP
+428 SYFGEDQHQP
-438 CGNCDTCLEPVD
+438 CGNCDTCLEPVE
-450 TWDATDASRKALS
+450 TWDATQASRKALS

-470 RFGPAHIIEVL
+470 RFGPAHVIEVL

-491 NGHDGLSVYAIGK
+491 NGHDKLSVYEIGK

-529 GHGGVFLTD
+529 GHGGVYLTEES
-538 DCRPVLRGE
+538 RPVLRGE
-547 KVVEMRLDTSERKRA
+547 KVVEMRKDPGESKRA
-562 TTKRLRDFDT
+562 MTKRLRDFDT
-572 EFDTEEDRDLWERLR
+572 EFENEEDRDLWERLR
-587 TLRRELATTQ
+587 TLRRELATSQ

-624 AAINGVGA
+624 ASINGVGV

-639 LVFLDVVDSRR
+639 LAFLDVMDGRR

>member
-1 MSETAPSDQD
+1 MPDTVPLTG
-11 DLLGG
+11 LL
-16 LAPSDDVPP
+16 DR
-25 YHPDDPGFGMEDA
+25 
-38 GPASQPM
+38 PAQRLPI
-45 PQPEPKT
+45 
-52 PLDVLRNIFGYD
+52 DVLRDVFGYD

-95 CYQVPALCRDGTAVV
+95 CYQIPALCRSGTAIV

-115 ALMKDQVDALNQL
+115 ALMKDQVDALSQL
-128 GIKAAFINSTLHPE
+128 GVKAAFINSTLSPD
-142 AAREIETRAIEGDID
+142 AAREIETRAIDGDID

-168 DRFLNLLDRIRI
+168 DRFLNLLDRISI

-198 RPEYRRLDLLPKRF
+198 RPEYRRLDLLPTRF
-212 PHVPRIALTATADT
+212 PHVPRVALTATADT

-237 LTEARSFITGFDR
+237 LTNAQCFLTGFDR

-255 RIETKGNAKQRL
+255 RIETKGNSKQRL

-272 REHPNDAGIVYCL
+272 REHPEDAGIVYCL

-303 ALPYHAGLSQE
+303 ALPYHAGLTQE
-314 MRQRHQDRFLREDGL
+314 TRQLHQDRFLREDGL

-393 LSSEAPDSQKRIEQR
+393 ASSDAPDSQKRIESR

-417 ETTKCRRQVIL
+417 ETTRCRRQVIL
-428 SYFGEDVTEP
+428 SYFGEEDTKP

-450 TWDATDASRKALS
+450 TWDATEASRKALS

-491 NGHDGLSVYAIGK
+491 NNHDDLSVYGIGK
-504 DIAQPQWRSV
+504 DVSQPQWRSV

-529 GHGGVFLTD
+529 GHGGVYLTEES
-538 DCRPVLRGE
+538 RPVLRGE
-547 KVVEMRLDTSERKRA
+547 KVVEMRKDPGESKR
-562 TTKRLRDFDT
+562 TMTKRLRDFDT
-572 EFDTEEDRDLWERLR
+572 EFENEEDRDLWERLR
-587 TLRRELATTQ
+587 TLRRELATSQ

-610 WEMVRFKPRTLEDM
+610 WEMVRFKPRTLQDM
-624 AAINGVGA
+624 ASINGVGV

-639 LVFLDVVDSRR
+639 LVFLDVMDGRR

>member
-1 MSETAPSDQD
+1 MN
-11 DLLGG
+11 DLLDRPVQR
-16 LAPSDDVPP
+16 LPI
-25 YHPDDPGFGMEDA
+25 
-38 GPASQPM
+38 
-45 PQPEPKT
+45 
-52 PLDVLRNIFGYD
+52 DVLREVFGYD

-95 CYQVPALCRDGTAVV
+95 CYQVPALCRSGTAVV

-128 GIKAAFINSTLHPE
+128 GVKAAFINSTLAPE
-142 AAREIETRAIEGDID
+142 AAREIEARAVDGDID

-168 DRFLNLLDRIRI
+168 DRFLNLLDRISI

-198 RPEYRRLDLLPKRF
+198 RPEYRRLDLLPTRF
-212 PHVPRIALTATADT
+212 AHVPRIALTATADT

-237 LTEARSFITGFDR
+237 LTDAKCFITGFDR

-272 REHPNDAGIVYCL
+272 REHAEDAGIVYCL

-303 ALPYHAGLSQE
+303 ALPYHAGLTQE
-314 MRQRHQDRFLREDGL
+314 TRQLHQDRFLREDGM

-386 VSIRSML
+386 VSIRSMVA
-393 LSSEAPDSQKRIEQR
+393 SSDAPEAQKRIESR

-428 SYFGEDVTEP
+428 SYFGEDQHQP

-470 RFGPAHIIEVL
+470 RFGPAHVIEVL

-491 NGHDGLSVYAIGK
+491 NSHDQLSVYAIGK
-504 DIAQPQWRSV
+504 DIPQPQWRSV

-529 GHGGVFLTD
+529 GHGGVYLTEES
-538 DCRPVLRGE
+538 RPVLRGE
-547 KVVEMRLDTSERKRA
+547 KVVEMRKDPGESKRA
-562 TTKRLRDFDT
+562 MTRRLRDFDT
-572 EFDTEEDRDLWERLR
+572 EFENEEDRDLWERLR
-587 TLRRELATTQ
+587 TMRRELATSQ

-624 AAINGVGA
+624 ASINGVGV

-639 LVFLDVVDSRR
+639 LAFLDVMDGRR

>member
-1 MSETAPSDQD
+1 MN
-11 DLLGG
+11 DLL
-16 LAPSDDVPP
+16 DR
-25 YHPDDPGFGMEDA
+25 
-38 GPASQPM
+38 PAQRLPI
-45 PQPEPKT
+45 
-52 PLDVLRNIFGYD
+52 DVLREVFGYD

-95 CYQVPALCRDGTAVV
+95 CYQVPALCRPGTAVV

-128 GIKAAFINSTLHPE
+128 GVKAAFINSTLAPD
-142 AAREIETRAIEGDID
+142 AAREIETRAVEGDID
-157 LLYVAPERFAT
+157 LLYVAPERFAS
-168 DRFLNLLDRIRI
+168 DRFLNLLERISI

-198 RPEYRRLDLLPKRF
+198 RPEYRRLDLLPTRF
-212 PHVPRIALTATADT
+212 AHVPRIALTATADT

-237 LTEARSFITGFDR
+237 LTDARCFITGFDR

-285 SRRKTEDVAQWLT
+285 SRRKTEDVAQWLS

-303 ALPYHAGLSQE
+303 ALPYHAGLTQE
-314 MRQRHQDRFLREDGL
+314 TRQLHQDRFLREDGL

-386 VSIRSML
+386 VSIRSMVAG
-393 LSSEAPDSQKRIEQR
+393 SDAPEAQKRIESR

-428 SYFGEDVTEP
+428 SYFGEDQHQP
-438 CGNCDTCLEPVD
+438 CGNCDTCLEPVE
-450 TWDATDASRKALS
+450 TWDATQASRMALS

-470 RFGPAHIIEVL
+470 RFGPAHVIEVL

-491 NGHDGLSVYAIGK
+491 NGHDKLSVYAIGK

-529 GHGGVFLTD
+529 GHGGVYLTEES
-538 DCRPVLRGE
+538 RPVLRGE
-547 KVVEMRLDTSERKRA
+547 KVVEMRKDPGESKRA
-562 TTKRLRDFDT
+562 MTRRLRDFDT
-572 EFDTEEDRDLWERLR
+572 EFENEEDRDLWERLR
-587 TLRRELATTQ
+587 TLRRELATSQ

-624 AAINGVGA
+624 ASINGVGV

-639 LVFLDVVDSRR
+639 LAFLDVMDGRR

>member
-1 MSETAPSDQD
+1 
-11 DLLGG
+11 LL
-16 LAPSDDVPP
+16 DR
-25 YHPDDPGFGMEDA
+25 
-38 GPASQPM
+38 PAQRLPI
-45 PQPEPKT
+45 
-52 PLDVLRNIFGYD
+52 DVLRDVFGYD

-95 CYQVPALCRDGTAVV
+95 CYQIPALCRSGTAIV

-115 ALMKDQVDALNQL
+115 ALMKDQVDALSQL
-128 GIKAAFINSTLHPE
+128 GVKAAFINSTLSPD
-142 AAREIETRAIEGDID
+142 AAREIETRAIDGDID

-168 DRFLNLLDRIRI
+168 DRFLNLLDRISI

-198 RPEYRRLDLLPKRF
+198 RPEYRRLDLLPTRF
-212 PHVPRIALTATADT
+212 PHVPRVALTATADT

-237 LTEARSFITGFDR
+237 LTNAQCFLTGFDR

-255 RIETKGNAKQRL
+255 RIETKGNSKQRL

-272 REHPNDAGIVYCL
+272 REHPEDAGIVYCL

-303 ALPYHAGLSQE
+303 ALPYHAGLTQE
-314 MRQRHQDRFLREDGL
+314 TRQLHQDRFLREDGL

-393 LSSEAPDSQKRIEQR
+393 ASSDAPDSQKRIESR

-417 ETTKCRRQVIL
+417 ETTRCRRQVIL
-428 SYFGEDVTEP
+428 SYFGEEDTKP

-450 TWDATDASRKALS
+450 TWDATEASRKALS

-491 NGHDGLSVYAIGK
+491 NSHDDLSVYGIGK
-504 DIAQPQWRSV
+504 DVSQPQWRSV

-529 GHGGVFLTD
+529 GHGGVYLTEES
-538 DCRPVLRGE
+538 RPVLRGE
-547 KVVEMRLDTSERKRA
+547 KVVEMRKDPGESKR
-562 TTKRLRDFDT
+562 TMTKRLRDFDT
-572 EFDTEEDRDLWERLR
+572 EFENEEDRDLWERLR
-587 TLRRELATTQ
+587 TLRRELATSQ

-610 WEMVRFKPRTLEDM
+610 WEMVRFKPRTLQDM
-624 AAINGVGA
+624 ASINGVGV

-639 LVFLDVVDSRR
+639 LVFLDVMDGRR

>member
-1 MSETAPSDQD
+1 MSDPVFFADN
-11 DLLGG
+11 DLLTSSTPPAMRPP
-16 LAPSDDVPP
+16 LEVLKDV
-25 YHPDDPGFGMEDA
+25 
-38 GPASQPM
+38 
-45 PQPEPKT
+45 
-52 PLDVLRNIFGYD
+52 FGYD
-64 SFRGQQAEIIDHVIA
+64 SFRGPQAEIIDHVIA
-79 GNDALVLM
+79 GKDALVLM

-95 CYQVPALCRDGTAVV
+95 CYQIPALCRPGTAIV

-115 ALMKDQVDALNQL
+115 ALMKDQVDALTQL
-128 GIKAAFINSTLHPE
+128 GIKAAFINSTLAPDH
-142 AAREIETRAIEGDID
+142 AREIEMRAIEGDID

-168 DRFLNLLDRIRI
+168 DRFLNLLDRIHL

-198 RPEYRRLDLLPKRF
+198 RPEYRRLDLLPTRF
-212 PHVPRIALTATADT
+212 PHVPRIALTATADS

-237 LTEARSFITGFDR
+237 LTDAHCFLTGFDR

-255 RIETKGNAKQRL
+255 RIETKGNSKQRL
-267 LSFLN
+267 LTFLN
-272 REHPNDAGIVYCL
+272 REHAEDAGIVYCL
-285 SRRKTEDVAQWLT
+285 SRRKTEDIAQWLT

-303 ALPYHAGLSQE
+303 ALPYHAGLPQE
-314 MRQRHQDRFLREDGL
+314 TRQLHQDRFLREEGL

-386 VSIRSML
+386 VSIRGML
-393 LSSEAPDSQKRIEQR
+393 ASSDAPDTQKRIEQR
-408 KLDALVGLA
+408 KLDALIGLA

-428 SYFGEDVTEP
+428 SYFGEADTKP

-470 RFGPAHIIEVL
+470 RFGPAHVIEVL
-481 MGRKTEKIRQ
+481 MGRNTEKIRQ
-491 NGHDGLSVYAIGK
+491 TGHDKTTVYALGK

-514 FRQLLAMGYLQVDVE
+514 FRQLLAMGYLQVDEE
-529 GHGGVFLTD
+529 GHGGVYLTESS
-538 DCRPVLRGE
+538 RPVLRGE

-562 TTKRLRDFDT
+562 TTQRLRDFDT
-572 EFDTEEDRDLWERLR
+572 FFENEDDRKMWEALR
-587 TLRRELATTQ
+587 ALRRELATSQ
-597 NVPPYVIFSDRTL
+597 NVPPYVIFNDRTL
-610 WEMVRFKPRTLEDM
+610 SEMVRFKPRSLNDM
-624 AAINGVGA
+624 AEINGVGA

-639 LVFLDVVDSRR
+639 LAFLDITDGRT

>member
-1 MSETAPSDQD
+1 MN
-11 DLLGG
+11 DLLDRPVQR
-16 LAPSDDVPP
+16 LPI
-25 YHPDDPGFGMEDA
+25 
-38 GPASQPM
+38 
-45 PQPEPKT
+45 
-52 PLDVLRNIFGYD
+52 DVLREVFGYD

-95 CYQVPALCRDGTAVV
+95 CYQVPALCRSGTAVV

-128 GIKAAFINSTLHPE
+128 GVKAAFINSTLAPE
-142 AAREIETRAIEGDID
+142 AAREIEARAVDGDID

-168 DRFLNLLDRIRI
+168 DRFLNLLDRISI

-198 RPEYRRLDLLPKRF
+198 RPEYRRLDLLPTRF
-212 PHVPRIALTATADT
+212 AHVPRIALTATADT

-237 LTEARSFITGFDR
+237 LTDAKCFITGFDR

-272 REHPNDAGIVYCL
+272 REHAEDAGIVYCL

-303 ALPYHAGLSQE
+303 ALPYHAGLTQE
-314 MRQRHQDRFLREDGL
+314 TRQLHQDRFLREDGM

-386 VSIRSML
+386 VSIRSMVA
-393 LSSEAPDSQKRIEQR
+393 SSDAPEAQKRIESR

-428 SYFGEDVTEP
+428 SYFGEDQHQP

-470 RFGPAHIIEVL
+470 RFGPAHVIEVL

-491 NGHDGLSVYAIGK
+491 NGHDQLSVYAIGK
-504 DIAQPQWRSV
+504 DIPQPQWRSV

-529 GHGGVFLTD
+529 GHGGVYLTEES
-538 DCRPVLRGE
+538 RPVLRGE
-547 KVVEMRLDTSERKRA
+547 KVVEMRKDPGESKRA
-562 TTKRLRDFDT
+562 MTRRLRDFDT
-572 EFDTEEDRDLWERLR
+572 EFENEEDRDLWERLR
-587 TLRRELATTQ
+587 TMRRELASSQ

-624 AAINGVGA
+624 ASINGVGV

-639 LVFLDVVDSRR
+639 LAFLDVMDGRR

>member
-1 MSETAPSDQD
+1 MQRLPI
-11 DLLGG
+11 
-16 LAPSDDVPP
+16 
-25 YHPDDPGFGMEDA
+25 
-38 GPASQPM
+38 
-45 PQPEPKT
+45 
-52 PLDVLRNIFGYD
+52 DVLREVFGYD
-64 SFRGQQAEIIDHVIA
+64 SFRGQQAEIIDHVIS

-95 CYQVPALCRDGTAVV
+95 CYQIPALCRPGTAVV

-115 ALMKDQVDALNQL
+115 ALMKDQVDALSQL
-128 GIKAAFINSTLHPE
+128 GVKAAFINSTLTPE
-142 AAREIETRAIEGDID
+142 AAREIETRAVDGDID

-168 DRFLNLLDRIRI
+168 DRFLNLLDRISI

-198 RPEYRRLDLLPKRF
+198 RPEYRRLDLLPTRF
-212 PHVPRIALTATADT
+212 PHVPRVALTATADT

-237 LTEARSFITGFDR
+237 LTNAQCFLTGFDR

-255 RIETKGNAKQRL
+255 RIETKGNSKQRF

-272 REHPNDAGIVYCL
+272 REHPEDAGIVYCL

-303 ALPYHAGLSQE
+303 ALPYHAGLTQE
-314 MRQRHQDRFLREDGL
+314 TRQLHQDRFLREDGL

-393 LSSEAPDSQKRIEQR
+393 ASSDAPDSQKRIESR

-428 SYFGEDVTEP
+428 SYFGEEDAKP

-491 NGHDGLSVYAIGK
+491 NNHDDLSVYGIGK
-504 DIAQPQWRSV
+504 DVSQPQWRSV

-529 GHGGVFLTD
+529 GHGGVYLTEES
-538 DCRPVLRGE
+538 RPVLRGE
-547 KVVEMRLDTSERKRA
+547 KVVEMRKDPGESKRA
-562 TTKRLRDFDT
+562 MTKRLRDFDT
-572 EFDTEEDRDLWERLR
+572 EFESEEDRDLWERLR
-587 TLRRELATTQ
+587 NLRRELASSQ

-610 WEMVRFKPRTLEDM
+610 WEMVRFKPRTLQDM
-624 AAINGVGA
+624 ASINGVGV

-639 LVFLDVVDSRR
+639 LVFLDVMDGRR

>member
-1 MSETAPSDQD
+1 MPDTAPLPG
-11 DLLGG
+11 LL
-16 LAPSDDVPP
+16 DR
-25 YHPDDPGFGMEDA
+25 
-38 GPASQPM
+38 PAQRLPI
-45 PQPEPKT
+45 
-52 PLDVLRNIFGYD
+52 DVLRDVFGYD

-95 CYQVPALCRDGTAVV
+95 CYQIPALCRPGTAVV

-115 ALMKDQVDALNQL
+115 ALMKDQVDALSQL
-128 GIKAAFINSTLHPE
+128 GVKAAFINSTLSPD
-142 AAREIETRAIEGDID
+142 AAREIETRAVDGDID

-168 DRFLNLLDRIRI
+168 DRFLNLLDRISI

-198 RPEYRRLDLLPKRF
+198 RPEYRRLDLLPTRF
-212 PHVPRIALTATADT
+212 PHVPRVALTATADA

-237 LTEARSFITGFDR
+237 LTDAQCFLTGFDR

-255 RIETKGNAKQRL
+255 RIETKGNSKQRL

-272 REHPNDAGIVYCL
+272 REHPEDAGIVYCL

-303 ALPYHAGLSQE
+303 ALPYHAGLTQE
-314 MRQRHQDRFLREDGL
+314 TRQLHQDRFLREDGL

-393 LSSEAPDSQKRIEQR
+393 ATSDAPDSQKRIESR

-428 SYFGEDVTEP
+428 SYFGEEDAKP
-438 CGNCDTCLEPVD
+438 CGNCDTCLEPVE
-450 TWDATDASRKALS
+450 TWDATQASRKALS

-491 NGHDGLSVYAIGK
+491 NNHDDLSVYGIGK

-529 GHGGVFLTD
+529 GHGGVYLTEES
-538 DCRPVLRGE
+538 RPVLRGE
-547 KVVEMRLDTSERKRA
+547 KVVEMRKDPGESKR
-562 TTKRLRDFDT
+562 TMTKRLRDFDT
-572 EFDTEEDRDLWERLR
+572 EFENEEDRDLWERLR
-587 TLRRELATTQ
+587 TLRRELASSQ

-610 WEMVRFKPRTLEDM
+610 WEMVRFKPRTLQDM
-624 AAINGVGA
+624 ASINGVGV

-639 LVFLDVVDSRR
+639 LVFLDVMDGRR

>member
-1 MSETAPSDQD
+1 MPDTIPLTG
-11 DLLGG
+11 LL
-16 LAPSDDVPP
+16 DR
-25 YHPDDPGFGMEDA
+25 
-38 GPASQPM
+38 PAQRLPI
-45 PQPEPKT
+45 
-52 PLDVLRNIFGYD
+52 DVLREVFGYD

-95 CYQVPALCRDGTAVV
+95 CYQIPALCRSGTAIV

-115 ALMKDQVDALNQL
+115 ALMKDQVDALSQL
-128 GIKAAFINSTLHPE
+128 GVKAAFINSTLSPD
-142 AAREIETRAIEGDID
+142 AAREIETRAIDGDID

-168 DRFLNLLDRIRI
+168 DRFLNLLDRISI

-198 RPEYRRLDLLPKRF
+198 RPEYRRLDLLPTRF
-212 PHVPRIALTATADT
+212 PHVPRVALTATADT

-237 LTEARSFITGFDR
+237 LTNAQCFLTGFDR

-255 RIETKGNAKQRL
+255 RIETKGNSKQRL

-272 REHPNDAGIVYCL
+272 REHPEDAGIVYCL

-303 ALPYHAGLSQE
+303 ALPYHAGLTQE
-314 MRQRHQDRFLREDGL
+314 TRQLHQDRFLREDGL

-360 YYQETGRAGRDG
+360 YYQEPGRAGRDG

-393 LSSEAPDSQKRIEQR
+393 ASSDAPDSQKRIESR

-417 ETTKCRRQVIL
+417 ETTRCRRQVIL
-428 SYFGEDVTEP
+428 SYFGEEDTKP

-450 TWDATDASRKALS
+450 TWDATEASRKALS

-491 NGHDGLSVYAIGK
+491 NNHDDLSVYGIGK
-504 DIAQPQWRSV
+504 DVSQPQWRSV

-529 GHGGVFLTD
+529 GHGGVYLTEES
-538 DCRPVLRGE
+538 RPVLRGE
-547 KVVEMRLDTSERKRA
+547 KVVEMRKDPGESKR
-562 TTKRLRDFDT
+562 TMTKRLRDFDT
-572 EFDTEEDRDLWERLR
+572 EFENEEDRDLWERLR
-587 TLRRELATTQ
+587 TLRRELATSQ

-610 WEMVRFKPRTLEDM
+610 WEMVRFKPRTLQDM
-624 AAINGVGA
+624 ASINGVGV

-639 LVFLDVVDSRR
+639 LVFLDVMDGRR

>member
-1 MSETAPSDQD
+1 MPDTAPLTG
-11 DLLGG
+11 LL
-16 LAPSDDVPP
+16 DR
-25 YHPDDPGFGMEDA
+25 
-38 GPASQPM
+38 PAQRLPI
-45 PQPEPKT
+45 
-52 PLDVLRNIFGYD
+52 DVLRDVFGYD

-95 CYQVPALCRDGTAVV
+95 CYQIPALCRSGTAIV

-115 ALMKDQVDALNQL
+115 ALMKDQVDALSQL
-128 GIKAAFINSTLHPE
+128 GVKAAFINSTLSPD
-142 AAREIETRAIEGDID
+142 AAREIETRAIDGDID

-168 DRFLNLLDRIRI
+168 DRFLNLLDRISI

-198 RPEYRRLDLLPKRF
+198 RPEYRRLDLLPTRF
-212 PHVPRIALTATADT
+212 PHVPRVALTATADT

-237 LTEARSFITGFDR
+237 LTNAQCFLTGFDR

-255 RIETKGNAKQRL
+255 RIETKGNSKQRL

-272 REHPNDAGIVYCL
+272 REHPEDAGIVYCL

-303 ALPYHAGLSQE
+303 ALPYHAGLTQE
-314 MRQRHQDRFLREDGL
+314 TRQLHQDRFLREDGL

-393 LSSEAPDSQKRIEQR
+393 ASSDAPDSQKRIESR

-417 ETTKCRRQVIL
+417 ETTRCRRQVIL
-428 SYFGEDVTEP
+428 SYFGEEDTKP

-450 TWDATDASRKALS
+450 TWDATEASRKALS

-491 NGHDGLSVYAIGK
+491 NNHDDLSVYGIGK
-504 DIAQPQWRSV
+504 DVSQPQWRSV

-529 GHGGVFLTD
+529 GHGGVYLTEES
-538 DCRPVLRGE
+538 RPVLRGE
-547 KVVEMRLDTSERKRA
+547 KVVEMRKDPGESKR
-562 TTKRLRDFDT
+562 TMTKRLRDFDT
-572 EFDTEEDRDLWERLR
+572 EFENEEDRDLWERLR
-587 TLRRELATTQ
+587 TLRRELATSQ

-610 WEMVRFKPRTLEDM
+610 WEMVRFKPRTLQDM
-624 AAINGVGA
+624 ASINGVGV

-639 LVFLDVVDSRR
+639 LVFLDVMDGRR

>member
-1 MSETAPSDQD
+1 MPDTIPLTG
-11 DLLGG
+11 LL
-16 LAPSDDVPP
+16 DR
-25 YHPDDPGFGMEDA
+25 
-38 GPASQPM
+38 PAQRLPI
-45 PQPEPKT
+45 
-52 PLDVLRNIFGYD
+52 DVLREVFGYD

-95 CYQVPALCRDGTAVV
+95 CYQIPALCRSGTAIV

-115 ALMKDQVDALNQL
+115 ALMKDQVDALSQL
-128 GIKAAFINSTLHPE
+128 GVKAAFINSTLSPD
-142 AAREIETRAIEGDID
+142 AAREIETRAIDGDID

-168 DRFLNLLDRIRI
+168 DRFLNLLDRISI

-198 RPEYRRLDLLPKRF
+198 RPEYRRLDLLPTRF
-212 PHVPRIALTATADT
+212 PHVPRVALTATADT

-237 LTEARSFITGFDR
+237 LTNAQCFLTGFDR

-255 RIETKGNAKQRL
+255 RIETKGNSKQRL

-272 REHPNDAGIVYCL
+272 REHPEDAGIVYCL

-303 ALPYHAGLSQE
+303 ALPYHAGLTQE
-314 MRQRHQDRFLREDGL
+314 TRQLHQDRFLREDGL

-393 LSSEAPDSQKRIEQR
+393 ASSDAPDSQKRIESR

-417 ETTKCRRQVIL
+417 ETTRCRRQVIL
-428 SYFGEDVTEP
+428 SYFGEEDTKP

-450 TWDATDASRKALS
+450 TWDATEASRKALS

-491 NGHDGLSVYAIGK
+491 NNHDDLSVYGIGK
-504 DIAQPQWRSV
+504 DVSQPQWRSV

-529 GHGGVFLTD
+529 GHGGVYLTEES
-538 DCRPVLRGE
+538 RPVLRGE
-547 KVVEMRLDTSERKRA
+547 KVVEMRKDPGESKR
-562 TTKRLRDFDT
+562 TMTKRLRDFDT
-572 EFDTEEDRDLWERLR
+572 EFENEEDRDLWERLR
-587 TLRRELATTQ
+587 TLRRELATSQ

-610 WEMVRFKPRTLEDM
+610 WEMVRFKPRTLQDM
-624 AAINGVGA
+624 ASINGVGV

-639 LVFLDVVDSRR
+639 LVFLDVMDGRR

>member
-1 MSETAPSDQD
+1 MQRLPI
-11 DLLGG
+11 
-16 LAPSDDVPP
+16 
-25 YHPDDPGFGMEDA
+25 
-38 GPASQPM
+38 
-45 PQPEPKT
+45 
-52 PLDVLRNIFGYD
+52 DVLREVFGYD

-95 CYQVPALCRDGTAVV
+95 CYQIPALCRPGTAVV

-115 ALMKDQVDALNQL
+115 ALMKDQVDALSQL
-128 GIKAAFINSTLHPE
+128 GVKAAFINSTLTPE
-142 AAREIETRAIEGDID
+142 AAREIETRAVDGDID

-168 DRFLNLLDRIRI
+168 DRFLNLLDRISI

-198 RPEYRRLDLLPKRF
+198 RPEYRRLDLLPTRF
-212 PHVPRIALTATADT
+212 PHVPRVALTATADT

-237 LTEARSFITGFDR
+237 LTNAQCFLTGFDR

-255 RIETKGNAKQRL
+255 RIETKGNSKQRF

-272 REHPNDAGIVYCL
+272 REHPEDAGIVYCL

-303 ALPYHAGLSQE
+303 ALPYHAGLTQE
-314 MRQRHQDRFLREDGL
+314 TRQLHQDRFLREDGL

-393 LSSEAPDSQKRIEQR
+393 ASSDAPDSQKRIESR

-428 SYFGEDVTEP
+428 SYFGEEDAKP

-491 NGHDGLSVYAIGK
+491 NNHDDLSVYGIGK
-504 DIAQPQWRSV
+504 DVSQPQWRSV

-529 GHGGVFLTD
+529 GHGGVYLTEES
-538 DCRPVLRGE
+538 RPVLRGE
-547 KVVEMRLDTSERKRA
+547 KVVEMRKDPGESKRA
-562 TTKRLRDFDT
+562 MTKRLRDFDT
-572 EFDTEEDRDLWERLR
+572 EFESEEDRDLWERLR
-587 TLRRELATTQ
+587 NLRRELASSQ

-610 WEMVRFKPRTLEDM
+610 WEMVRFKPRTLQDM
-624 AAINGVGA
+624 ASINGVGV

-639 LVFLDVVDSRR
+639 LVFLDVMDGRR

>member
-1 MSETAPSDQD
+1 MN
-11 DLLGG
+11 DLL
-16 LAPSDDVPP
+16 DR
-25 YHPDDPGFGMEDA
+25 
-38 GPASQPM
+38 PASRLPI
-45 PQPEPKT
+45 
-52 PLDVLRNIFGYD
+52 DVLRDVFGYD

-95 CYQVPALCRDGTAVV
+95 CYQVPALCRPGTAVV

-128 GIKAAFINSTLHPE
+128 GVKAAFINSTLAPD
-142 AAREIETRAIEGDID
+142 AAREIEARAVDGDID

-168 DRFLNLLDRIRI
+168 DRFLNLLDRISI

-198 RPEYRRLDLLPKRF
+198 RPEYRRLDLLPTRF
-212 PHVPRIALTATADT
+212 AHVPRIALTATADT

-237 LTEARSFITGFDR
+237 LTDAKCFITGFDR

-255 RIETKGNAKQRL
+255 RIETKGNSKQRL

-272 REHPNDAGIVYCL
+272 REHAEDAGIVYCL
-285 SRRKTEDVAQWLT
+285 SRRKTEDVAQWLSE
-298 DNGRP
+298 NGRP
-303 ALPYHAGLSQE
+303 ALPYHAGLTQE
-314 MRQRHQDRFLREDGL
+314 TRQLHQDRFLREDGL

-386 VSIRSML
+386 VSIRSMVA
-393 LSSEAPDSQKRIEQR
+393 SSDAPEAQKRIESR

-428 SYFGEDVTEP
+428 SYFGEDQHQP

-470 RFGPAHIIEVL
+470 RFGPAHVIEVL

-491 NGHDGLSVYAIGK
+491 NGHDDLSVYAIGK
-504 DIAQPQWRSV
+504 DISQPQWRSV

-529 GHGGVFLTD
+529 GHGGVYLTEES
-538 DCRPVLRGE
+538 RPVLRGE
-547 KVVEMRLDTSERKRA
+547 KVVEMRKDPGESKRA
-562 TTKRLRDFDT
+562 MTKRLRDFDT
-572 EFDTEEDRDLWERLR
+572 EFENEEDRDLWERLR
-587 TLRRELATTQ
+587 TMRRELATNQ

-624 AAINGVGA
+624 ASINGVGI

-639 LVFLDVVDSRR
+639 LTFLDVMDGRR

>member
-1 MSETAPSDQD
+1 MN
-11 DLLGG
+11 DLLDRPVQR
-16 LAPSDDVPP
+16 LPI
-25 YHPDDPGFGMEDA
+25 
-38 GPASQPM
+38 
-45 PQPEPKT
+45 
-52 PLDVLRNIFGYD
+52 DVLREVFGYD

-95 CYQVPALCRDGTAVV
+95 CYQVPALCRSGTAVV

-128 GIKAAFINSTLHPE
+128 GVKAAFINSTLAPE
-142 AAREIETRAIEGDID
+142 AAREIEARAVDGDID

-168 DRFLNLLDRIRI
+168 DRFLNLLDRISI

-198 RPEYRRLDLLPKRF
+198 RPEYRRLDLLPTRF
-212 PHVPRIALTATADT
+212 AHVPRIALTATADT

-237 LTEARSFITGFDR
+237 LTDAKCFITGFDR

-272 REHPNDAGIVYCL
+272 REHAEDAGIVYCL

-303 ALPYHAGLSQE
+303 ALPYHAGLTQE
-314 MRQRHQDRFLREDGL
+314 TRQLHQNRFLREDGM

-386 VSIRSML
+386 VSIRSMVA
-393 LSSEAPDSQKRIEQR
+393 SSDAPEAQKRIESR

-428 SYFGEDVTEP
+428 SYFGEDQHQP

-470 RFGPAHIIEVL
+470 RFGPAHVIEVL

-491 NGHDGLSVYAIGK
+491 NGHDQLSVYAIGK
-504 DIAQPQWRSV
+504 DIPQPQWRSV

-529 GHGGVFLTD
+529 GHGGVYLTEES
-538 DCRPVLRGE
+538 RPVLRGE
-547 KVVEMRLDTSERKRA
+547 KVVEMRKDPGESKRA
-562 TTKRLRDFDT
+562 MTRRLRDFDT
-572 EFDTEEDRDLWERLR
+572 EFENEEDRDLWERLR
-587 TLRRELATTQ
+587 TMRRELATSQ

-624 AAINGVGA
+624 ASINGVGV

-639 LVFLDVVDSRR
+639 LAFLDVMDGRR

>member
-1 MSETAPSDQD
+1 MP
-11 DLLGG
+11 DLLDR
-16 LAPSDDVPP
+16 PVQR
-25 YHPDDPGFGMEDA
+25 
-38 GPASQPM
+38 QPI
-45 PQPEPKT
+45 
-52 PLDVLRNIFGYD
+52 DVLQEVFGYD

-95 CYQVPALCRDGTAVV
+95 CYQVPALCRPGTAVV

-128 GIKAAFINSTLHPE
+128 GVKAAFINSTLAPD
-142 AAREIETRAIEGDID
+142 AAREIETRAVDGDID
-157 LLYVAPERFAT
+157 LLYVAPERFAS
-168 DRFLNLLDRIRI
+168 DRFLNLLDRISI

-198 RPEYRRLDLLPKRF
+198 RPEYRRLDLLPTRF
-212 PHVPRIALTATADT
+212 AHVPRIALTATADT

-237 LTEARSFITGFDR
+237 LTDAQCFITGFDR

-272 REHPNDAGIVYCL
+272 REHADDAGIVYCL
-285 SRRKTEDVAQWLT
+285 SRRKTEDVAQWLSE
-298 DNGRP
+298 NGRP
-303 ALPYHAGLSQE
+303 ALPYHAGLAQE
-314 MRQRHQDRFLREDGL
+314 TRQLHQDRFLREDGL

-386 VSIRSML
+386 VSIRSMVAG
-393 LSSEAPDSQKRIEQR
+393 SDAPEAQKRIESR

-417 ETTKCRRQVIL
+417 ETTRCRRQVIL
-428 SYFGEDVTEP
+428 SYFGEDRHEP

-450 TWDATDASRKALS
+450 TWDATQASRKALS

-470 RFGPAHIIEVL
+470 RFGPAHVIEVL

-491 NGHDGLSVYAIGK
+491 NGHDKLSVYAIGK

-514 FRQLLAMGYLQVDVE
+514 FRQLLAMGYLEVDVE
-529 GHGGVFLTD
+529 GHGGVYLTEES
-538 DCRPVLRGE
+538 RPVLRGE
-547 KVVEMRLDTSERKRA
+547 KVVEMRKDPGESKRA
-562 TTKRLRDFDT
+562 MTKRLRDFDT
-572 EFDTEEDRDLWERLR
+572 EFENEEDRDLWERLR
-587 TLRRELATTQ
+587 TLRRELATSQ

-624 AAINGVGA
+624 ASINGVGV

-639 LVFLDVVDSRR
+639 LAFLDVMDGRR

>member
-1 MSETAPSDQD
+1 MQRLPI
-11 DLLGG
+11 
-16 LAPSDDVPP
+16 
-25 YHPDDPGFGMEDA
+25 
-38 GPASQPM
+38 
-45 PQPEPKT
+45 
-52 PLDVLRNIFGYD
+52 DVLREVFGYD

-95 CYQVPALCRDGTAVV
+95 CYQIPALCRPGTAVV

-115 ALMKDQVDALNQL
+115 ALMKDQVDALSQL
-128 GIKAAFINSTLHPE
+128 GVKAAFINSTLTPE
-142 AAREIETRAIEGDID
+142 AAREIETRAVDGDID
-157 LLYVAPERFAT
+157 LLYVAPDRFAT
-168 DRFLNLLDRIRI
+168 DRFLNLLDRISI

-198 RPEYRRLDLLPKRF
+198 RPEYRRLDLLPTRF
-212 PHVPRIALTATADT
+212 PHVPRVALTATADT

-237 LTEARSFITGFDR
+237 LTNAQCFLTGFDR

-255 RIETKGNAKQRL
+255 RIETKGNSKQRL

-272 REHPNDAGIVYCL
+272 REHPEDAGIVYCL
-285 SRRKTEDVAQWLT
+285 SRRKTEDVAQWLS

-303 ALPYHAGLSQE
+303 ALPYHAGLTQE
-314 MRQRHQDRFLREDGL
+314 TRQLHQDRFLREDGL

-393 LSSEAPDSQKRIEQR
+393 ASSDAPDSQKRIESR

-428 SYFGEDVTEP
+428 SYFGEEDAKP

-491 NGHDGLSVYAIGK
+491 NNHDDLSVYGIGK
-504 DIAQPQWRSV
+504 DVSQPQWRSV

-529 GHGGVFLTD
+529 GHGGVYLTEES
-538 DCRPVLRGE
+538 RPVLRGE
-547 KVVEMRLDTSERKRA
+547 KVVEMRKDPGESKRA
-562 TTKRLRDFDT
+562 MTKRLRDFDT
-572 EFDTEEDRDLWERLR
+572 EFESEEDRDLWERLR
-587 TLRRELATTQ
+587 NLRRELASSQ

-610 WEMVRFKPRTLEDM
+610 WEMVRFKPRTLQDM
-624 AAINGVGA
+624 ASINGVGV

-639 LVFLDVVDSRR
+639 LVFLDVMDGRR

>member
-1 MSETAPSDQD
+1 MPDTVPLTG
-11 DLLGG
+11 LL
-16 LAPSDDVPP
+16 DR
-25 YHPDDPGFGMEDA
+25 
-38 GPASQPM
+38 PAQRLPI
-45 PQPEPKT
+45 
-52 PLDVLRNIFGYD
+52 DVLRDVFGYD

-95 CYQVPALCRDGTAVV
+95 CYQIPALCRSGTAIV

-115 ALMKDQVDALNQL
+115 ALMKDQVDALSQL
-128 GIKAAFINSTLHPE
+128 GVKAAFINSTLTPE
-142 AAREIETRAIEGDID
+142 AAREIETRAIDGDID

-168 DRFLNLLDRIRI
+168 DRFLNLLDRISI

-198 RPEYRRLDLLPKRF
+198 RPEYRRLDLLPTRF
-212 PHVPRIALTATADT
+212 PHVPRVALTATADT

-237 LTEARSFITGFDR
+237 LTNAQCFLTGFDR

-255 RIETKGNAKQRL
+255 RIETKGNSKQRL

-272 REHPNDAGIVYCL
+272 REHPEDAGIVYCL

-303 ALPYHAGLSQE
+303 ALPYHAGLTQE
-314 MRQRHQDRFLREDGL
+314 TRQLHQDRFLREDGL

-393 LSSEAPDSQKRIEQR
+393 ASSDAPDSQKRIESR

-417 ETTKCRRQVIL
+417 ETTRCRRQVIL
-428 SYFGEDVTEP
+428 SYFGEEDTKP

-450 TWDATDASRKALS
+450 TWDATEASRKALS

-491 NGHDGLSVYAIGK
+491 NSHDDLSVYGIGK
-504 DIAQPQWRSV
+504 DVSQPQWRSV

-529 GHGGVFLTD
+529 GHGGVYLTEES
-538 DCRPVLRGE
+538 RPVLRGE
-547 KVVEMRLDTSERKRA
+547 KVVEMRKDPGESKR
-562 TTKRLRDFDT
+562 TMTKRLRDFDT
-572 EFDTEEDRDLWERLR
+572 EFENEEDRDLWERLR
-587 TLRRELATTQ
+587 TLRRELATSQ

-610 WEMVRFKPRTLEDM
+610 WEMVRFKPRTLQDM
-624 AAINGVGA
+624 ASINGVGV

-639 LVFLDVVDSRR
+639 LVFLDVMDGRR

>member
-1 MSETAPSDQD
+1 LPDTIPLTG
-11 DLLGG
+11 LL
-16 LAPSDDVPP
+16 DR
-25 YHPDDPGFGMEDA
+25 
-38 GPASQPM
+38 PAQRLPI
-45 PQPEPKT
+45 
-52 PLDVLRNIFGYD
+52 DVLREVFGYD

-95 CYQVPALCRDGTAVV
+95 CYQIPALCRSGTAIV

-115 ALMKDQVDALNQL
+115 ALMKDQVDALSQL
-128 GIKAAFINSTLHPE
+128 GVKAAFINSTLSPD
-142 AAREIETRAIEGDID
+142 AAREIETRAIDGDID

-168 DRFLNLLDRIRI
+168 DRFLNLLDRISI

-198 RPEYRRLDLLPKRF
+198 RPEYRRLDLLPTRF
-212 PHVPRIALTATADT
+212 PHVPRVALTATADT

-237 LTEARSFITGFDR
+237 LTNAQCFLTGFDR

-255 RIETKGNAKQRL
+255 RIETKGNSKQRL

-272 REHPNDAGIVYCL
+272 REHPEDAGIVYCL

-303 ALPYHAGLSQE
+303 ALPYHAGLTQE
-314 MRQRHQDRFLREDGL
+314 TRQLHQDRFLREDGL

-393 LSSEAPDSQKRIEQR
+393 ASSDAPDSQKRIESR

-417 ETTKCRRQVIL
+417 ETTRCRRQVIL
-428 SYFGEDVTEP
+428 SYFGEEDTKP

-450 TWDATDASRKALS
+450 TWDATEASRKALS

-491 NGHDGLSVYAIGK
+491 NNHDDLSVYGIGK
-504 DIAQPQWRSV
+504 DVSQPQWRSV

-529 GHGGVFLTD
+529 GHGGVYLTEES
-538 DCRPVLRGE
+538 RPVLRGE
-547 KVVEMRLDTSERKRA
+547 KVVEMRKDPGESKR
-562 TTKRLRDFDT
+562 TMTKRLRDFDT
-572 EFDTEEDRDLWERLR
+572 EFENEEDRDLWERLR
-587 TLRRELATTQ
+587 TLRRELATSQ

-610 WEMVRFKPRTLEDM
+610 WEMVRFKPRTLQDM
-624 AAINGVGA
+624 ASINGVGV

-639 LVFLDVVDSRR
+639 LVFLDVMDGRR

>member
-1 MSETAPSDQD
+1 MP
-11 DLLGG
+11 DLLDR
-16 LAPSDDVPP
+16 PVQR
-25 YHPDDPGFGMEDA
+25 
-38 GPASQPM
+38 QPI
-45 PQPEPKT
+45 
-52 PLDVLRNIFGYD
+52 DVLQEVFGYD

-95 CYQVPALCRDGTAVV
+95 CYQVPALCRPGTAVV

-128 GIKAAFINSTLHPE
+128 GVKAAFINSTLAPD
-142 AAREIETRAIEGDID
+142 AAREIETRAVDGDID
-157 LLYVAPERFAT
+157 LLYVAPERFAS
-168 DRFLNLLDRIRI
+168 DRFLNLLDRISI

-198 RPEYRRLDLLPKRF
+198 RPEYRRLDLLPTRF
-212 PHVPRIALTATADT
+212 AHVPRIALTATADT

-237 LTEARSFITGFDR
+237 LTDAQCFITGFDR

-255 RIETKGNAKQRL
+255 RIETKGNAKQRR

-272 REHPNDAGIVYCL
+272 REHAKDAGIVYCL
-285 SRRKTEDVAQWLT
+285 SRRKTEDVAQWLS

-303 ALPYHAGLSQE
+303 ALPYHAGLTQE
-314 MRQRHQDRFLREDGL
+314 TRQLHQDRFLREDGL

-386 VSIRSML
+386 VSIRSMVAG
-393 LSSEAPDSQKRIEQR
+393 SEAPESQKRIESR

-428 SYFGEDVTEP
+428 SYFGEDRHDP
-438 CGNCDTCLEPVD
+438 CGNCDTCLEPVE
-450 TWDATDASRKALS
+450 TWDATQASRKALS

-470 RFGPAHIIEVL
+470 RFGPAHVIEVL

-491 NGHDGLSVYAIGK
+491 NGHDQLSVYAIGK

-529 GHGGVFLTD
+529 GHGGVYLTEES
-538 DCRPVLRGE
+538 RPVLRGE
-547 KVVEMRLDTSERKRA
+547 KVVEMRKDPGENKRA
-562 TTKRLRDFDT
+562 MTKRLRDFDT
-572 EFDTEEDRDLWERLR
+572 EFENEEDRDLWERLR
-587 TLRRELATTQ
+587 TLRRELATSQ

-624 AAINGVGA
+624 ASINGVGV

-639 LVFLDVVDSRR
+639 LPFLDVMDGRR

>member
-1 MSETAPSDQD
+1 MP
-11 DLLGG
+11 DLLDR
-16 LAPSDDVPP
+16 PVQR
-25 YHPDDPGFGMEDA
+25 
-38 GPASQPM
+38 QPI
-45 PQPEPKT
+45 
-52 PLDVLRNIFGYD
+52 DVLQEVFGYD

-95 CYQVPALCRDGTAVV
+95 CYQVPALCRPGTAVV

-128 GIKAAFINSTLHPE
+128 GVKAAFINSTLAPD
-142 AAREIETRAIEGDID
+142 AAREIETRAVDGDID
-157 LLYVAPERFAT
+157 LLYVAPERFAS
-168 DRFLNLLDRIRI
+168 DRFLNLLDRISI

-198 RPEYRRLDLLPKRF
+198 RPEYRRLDLLPTRF
-212 PHVPRIALTATADT
+212 SHVPRIALTATADT

-237 LTEARSFITGFDR
+237 LTDAQCFITGFDR

-272 REHPNDAGIVYCL
+272 REHAEDAGIVYCL
-285 SRRKTEDVAQWLT
+285 SRRKTEDVAQWLSE
-298 DNGRP
+298 NGRP
-303 ALPYHAGLSQE
+303 ALPYHAGLTQE
-314 MRQRHQDRFLREDGL
+314 TRQLHQDRFLREDGL

-386 VSIRSML
+386 VSIRSMVL
-393 LSSEAPDSQKRIEQR
+393 GSDAPEAQKHIESR

-428 SYFGEDVTEP
+428 SYFGEDQHQP
-438 CGNCDTCLEPVD
+438 CGNCDTCLEPVE
-450 TWDATDASRKALS
+450 TWDATQASRKALS

-470 RFGPAHIIEVL
+470 RFGPAHVIEVL

-491 NGHDGLSVYAIGK
+491 NGHDKLSVYAIGK

-529 GHGGVFLTD
+529 GHGGVYLTEES
-538 DCRPVLRGE
+538 RPVLRGE
-547 KVVEMRLDTSERKRA
+547 KVVEMRKDPGESKRA
-562 TTKRLRDFDT
+562 MTKRLRDFDT
-572 EFDTEEDRDLWERLR
+572 EFENEEDRDLWERLR
-587 TLRRELATTQ
+587 TLRRELATSQ

-624 AAINGVGA
+624 ASINGVGV

-639 LVFLDVVDSRR
+639 LAFLDVMDGRR

>member
-1 MSETAPSDQD
+1 MN
-11 DLLGG
+11 DLLDRPVQR
-16 LAPSDDVPP
+16 LPI
-25 YHPDDPGFGMEDA
+25 
-38 GPASQPM
+38 
-45 PQPEPKT
+45 
-52 PLDVLRNIFGYD
+52 DVLREVFGYD

-95 CYQVPALCRDGTAVV
+95 CYQVPALCRPGTAVV

-115 ALMKDQVDALNQL
+115 ALMKDQVDALSQL
-128 GIKAAFINSTLHPE
+128 GVKAAFINSTLAPD
-142 AAREIETRAIEGDID
+142 AAREIEARAVDGDID

-168 DRFLNLLDRIRI
+168 DRFLNLLDRISI

-198 RPEYRRLDLLPKRF
+198 RPEYRRLDLLPTRF
-212 PHVPRIALTATADT
+212 AHVPRIALTATADT

-237 LTEARSFITGFDR
+237 LTDAECFITGFDR

-255 RIETKGNAKQRL
+255 RIETKGNSKQRL

-272 REHPNDAGIVYCL
+272 REHPEDAGIVYCL
-285 SRRKTEDVAQWLT
+285 SRRKTEDVAQWLS

-303 ALPYHAGLSQE
+303 ALPYHAGLTQE
-314 MRQRHQDRFLREDGL
+314 TRQLHQDRFLREDGL

-386 VSIRSML
+386 VSIRSMVA
-393 LSSEAPDSQKRIEQR
+393 SSDAPEAQKRIESR

-428 SYFGEDVTEP
+428 SYFGEDQHKP

-470 RFGPAHIIEVL
+470 RFGPAHVIEVL

-491 NGHDGLSVYAIGK
+491 NGHDDLSVYGIGK

-529 GHGGVFLTD
+529 GHGGVYLTEES
-538 DCRPVLRGE
+538 RPVLRGE
-547 KVVEMRLDTSERKRA
+547 KVVEMRKDPGESKRA
-562 TTKRLRDFDT
+562 MTKRLRDFDT
-572 EFDTEEDRDLWERLR
+572 EFENEEDRDLWERLR
-587 TLRRELATTQ
+587 TMRRELATSQ

-624 AAINGVGA
+624 ASINGVGI

-639 LVFLDVVDSRR
+639 LAFLDVMDGRR

>member
-1 MSETAPSDQD
+1 MH
-11 DLLGG
+11 DLL
-16 LAPSDDVPP
+16 DR
-25 YHPDDPGFGMEDA
+25 
-38 GPASQPM
+38 PAQRLPI
-45 PQPEPKT
+45 
-52 PLDVLRNIFGYD
+52 DVLRDVFGYD
-64 SFRGQQAEIIDHVIA
+64 SFRGQQAEVIDHVIA

-95 CYQVPALCRDGTAVV
+95 CYQVPALCRPGTAIV

-115 ALMKDQVDALNQL
+115 ALMKDQVDALSQL
-128 GIKAAFINSTLHPE
+128 GVKAAFINSTLAPD
-142 AAREIETRAIEGDID
+142 AAREIEARAIDGDID
-157 LLYVAPERFAT
+157 LLYVAPERFAS
-168 DRFLNLLDRIRI
+168 DRFLNLLDRISI

-198 RPEYRRLDLLPKRF
+198 RPEYRRLDLLPTRF
-212 PHVPRIALTATADT
+212 AHVPRIALTATADT

-237 LTEARSFITGFDR
+237 LTDAQCFLTGFDR

-272 REHPNDAGIVYCL
+272 REHVEDAGIVYCL
-285 SRRKTEDVAQWLT
+285 SRRKTEDIAQWLT

-303 ALPYHAGLSQE
+303 ALPYHAGLTQDV
-314 MRQRHQDRFLREDGL
+314 RQRHQDRFLREDGM

-386 VSIRSML
+386 VSIRSMVAG
-393 LSSEAPDSQKRIEQR
+393 SEAPEAQKRIESR

-428 SYFGEDVTEP
+428 SYFGEDRHEP
-438 CGNCDTCLEPVD
+438 CGNCDTCLEPVE
-450 TWDATDASRKALS
+450 TWDATEASRKALS

-470 RFGPAHIIEVL
+470 RFGPAHVIEVL
-481 MGRKTEKIRQ
+481 IGRKTEKIRQ
-491 NGHDGLSVYAIGK
+491 NGHDNISVYAIGK

-529 GHGGVFLTD
+529 GHGGVYLTED
-538 DCRPVLRGE
+538 SRPVLRGE
-547 KVVEMRLDTSERKRA
+547 KVVEMRKDPGESKRA
-562 TTKRLRDFDT
+562 TTRRLRDFDT
-572 EFDTEEDRDLWERLR
+572 EFENEEDRDLWERLR
-587 TLRRELATTQ
+587 TMRRELATSQ

-624 AAINGVGA
+624 MSINGVGV

-639 LVFLDVVDSRR
+639 LAFLDVMDGRR

>member
-1 MSETAPSDQD
+1 MP
-11 DLLGG
+11 DLL
-16 LAPSDDVPP
+16 DR
-25 YHPDDPGFGMEDA
+25 
-38 GPASQPM
+38 PAQRQPI
-45 PQPEPKT
+45 
-52 PLDVLRNIFGYD
+52 DVLQEVFGYD

-95 CYQVPALCRDGTAVV
+95 CYQVPALCRPGTAVI

-128 GIKAAFINSTLHPE
+128 GVKAAFINSTLAPD
-142 AAREIETRAIEGDID
+142 AAREIETRAVDGDID
-157 LLYVAPERFAT
+157 LLYVAPERFAS
-168 DRFLNLLDRIRI
+168 DRFLNLLDRISI

-198 RPEYRRLDLLPKRF
+198 RPEYRRLDLLPTRF
-212 PHVPRIALTATADT
+212 AHVPRIALTATADT

-237 LTEARSFITGFDR
+237 LTDAQCFITGFDR

-272 REHPNDAGIVYCL
+272 REHPKDAGIVYCL
-285 SRRKTEDVAQWLT
+285 SRRKTEDVAQWLS

-303 ALPYHAGLSQE
+303 ALPYHAGLTQE
-314 MRQRHQDRFLREDGL
+314 TRQLHQDRFLREDGL

-386 VSIRSML
+386 VSIRSMVAG
-393 LSSEAPDSQKRIEQR
+393 SEAPEAQKRIESR

-428 SYFGEDVTEP
+428 SYFGEDRHDP
-438 CGNCDTCLEPVD
+438 CGNCDTCLEPVE
-450 TWDATDASRKALS
+450 TWDATQASRKALS

-470 RFGPAHIIEVL
+470 RFGPAHVIEVL

-491 NGHDGLSVYAIGK
+491 NGHDQLSVYAIGK
-504 DIAQPQWRSV
+504 DIALPQWRSV

-529 GHGGVFLTD
+529 GHGGVYLTEES
-538 DCRPVLRGE
+538 RPVLRGE
-547 KVVEMRLDTSERKRA
+547 KVVEMRKDPGENKRA
-562 TTKRLRDFDT
+562 MTKRLRDFDT
-572 EFDTEEDRDLWERLR
+572 EFENEEDRDLWERLR
-587 TLRRELATTQ
+587 TLRRELATSQ

-624 AAINGVGA
+624 ASINGVGV

-639 LVFLDVVDSRR
+639 LPFLDVMDGRR